1 VFEEGIRSLHLH
13 VSGVAEK
20 LLATRAV
27 LVPLI
32 AAHRSREPA
41 LQTARQS
48 KARFQKESE
57 NGRDQ
62 SPCSRGQARRRTAID

>member
-1 VFEEGIRSLHLH
+1 MKAANTLFEH
-13 VSGVAEK
+13 VGPIAGF
-20 LLATRAV
+20 V

-48 KARFQKESE
+48 KARFQKEAE

-62 SPCSRGQARRRTAID
+62 SPCSRGQARCRTAID